1 MFAVFSLLGGAAAFE
16 VRRRTVVTTER
27 RQLRQLR
34 EDRSSLDTLLQDLK
48 GELTAVLSESASNKA
63 AFEQIQA
70 AAAALENRCADLA
83 AANEELTT
91 QRAAL
96 AGENDALRSSNAELG
111 ARLEAVEAAHAEEA
125 GRLAGELEALKGEVK
140 AAVEE
145 FVDGMISADNLRAR
159 LDHLGVEVKFI
170 EGDGSSGAPDA
181 PPQLDDSWLLKLRS
195 AFEPDRAAKLLSMGA
210 GMHSVAQQ
218 DRAPLEWQAEP
229 RRPPTCQG
237 TAADRA
243 ERALCAQQARLHLGA
258 APKPHAEGVAPKAVV
273 PMPAAIAD
281 KENSAAT
288 GRRGSDRA
296 RSAGPGKARADGAGG
311 LSFQLGADDK
321 QKASLKPRRGSFH
334 NSLQQGGPQ
343 PAKAATLSAGA
354 MPMRDATNAGLEFAS
369 EAGAPSFRSHDIV
382 LR

>member
-170 EGDGSSGAPDA
+170 EGDGSS
-181 PPQLDDSWLLKLRS
+181 WLLKLRS

-273 PMPAAIAD
+273 PIPAAIAD

-288 GRRGSDRA
+288 GRRGGA
-296 RSAGPGKARADGAGG
+296 RSADPGKALADGAGG